1 MSEFAS
7 STVERTITG
16 VVKRFA
22 ATLSIK
28 WNPEMLWKPHRPTNP
43 AFTVPELTTHL
54 RAVKA
59 SVVIT
64 QSDVLPTVEKAAQQ
78 VGIPLD
84 RIITIDKSSHVSI
97 PQLLEEGRSLPP
109 PREFKLAAGENR
121 TQVAFLST
129 SSGTTGPPKVVK
141 ISHYAVIANV
151 LLVAAHNK
159 VHLDYTQWAEK
170 RYRVGDSCFAVLPLY
185 HIYGLDLILHFNIFA
200 GMSVV
205 IAPKFNFANMLSSI
219 VRHRITH
226 LMIVPPQVV
235 LLCKDPI
242 VKNYNLSGVRVVL
255 CAASAL
261 PAELYEQLSALLP
274 HAHIGQAYGSTEVT
288 GVASMCP
295 IADKKNPHGG
305 TFIPGVT
312 GKVIKPDGSPAGPNE
327 EGELLIKTVASAS
340 GYLDNEAATKE
351 TFLENGWIRSGD
363 IVRIDGIGNIVVVD
377 RVKEMI
383 KARLRPLHRQTPA
396 EIEGTILDNPLADDV
411 CVVPIPDTYSG
422 ELPLAYVVPSQLAKD
437 MIGQGGK
444 EKVKQEI
451 FQVMLQLN
459 SSPDI
464 PLIHHVGSMLR

>member
-1 MSEFAS
+1 MTANDIPHIPDDVTLPQFIFGTHYLRPSRPKNIPWLIDDESGLRYGESELKERSLALS
-7 STVERTITG
+7 SALQ
-16 VVKRFA
+16 KRFLLKSDDVVVLFSGNHIDYPICIWA
-22 ATLSIK
+22 IQQLLGIVSPI
-28 WNPEMLWKPHRPTNP
+28 NPG
-43 AFTVPELTTHL
+43 FTVPELTTHL

-64 QSDVLPTVEKAAQQ
+64 HSDVLPTVEKAAQQ

-84 RIITIDKSSHVSI
+84 RIVTIDKGNRVSI

-109 PREFKLAAGENR
+109 PREFKLKPGDNR
-121 TQVAFLST
+121 KQIAFLTT

-159 VHLDYTQWAEK
+159 VHLDYTQWPEK

-185 HIYGLDLILHFNIFA
+185 RECLSILRIRCINKVDADIYGLDLILHFNIFA

-205 IAPKFNFANMLSSI
+205 IAPKFNFAKMLSSI

-242 VKNYNLSGVRVVL
+242 VKNYDLSGVRVVL

-295 IADKKNPHGG
+295 IGDKKNPYGG
-305 TFIPGVT
+305 TLIPGVT
-312 GKVIKPDGSPAGPNE
+312 GKVIKPDGSPAAPNE
-327 EGELLIKTVASAS
+327 EGELLIRTIASAS

-351 TFLENGWIRSGD
+351 TFLDDGWIRSGD
-363 IVRIDGIGNIVVVD
+363 IVRIDGAGNIVVVD

-383 KARLRPLHRQTPA
+383 KARL
-396 EIEGTILDNPLADDV
+396 
-411 CVVPIPDTYSG
+411 
-422 ELPLAYVVPSQLAKD
+422 
-437 MIGQGGK
+437 
-444 EKVKQEI
+444 
-451 FQVMLQLN
+451 
-459 SSPDI
+459 
-464 PLIHHVGSMLR
+464 